1 MEPALVDALSLQVFA
16 NLFSS
21 IAEEMGVTLQQAS
34 YSPNIKMRRDFSCA
48 LFDAEGR
55 LLAQAAHMPVHLGAM
70 PMAMQA
76 VRERFEL
83 RSGDVV
89 FLNDPYAGGTH
100 LPDISLVSAARRA
113 DGQLLGHVMSRAH
126 HADIGGMSPGS
137 MPLSTE
143 IYQEGIIIPP
153 SLLVEQGRLRDDI
166 LDLVLRNVR
175 TPDERRGD
183 FTAQLA
189 AQRVGE
195 QGLVALA
202 ERYGTATVTAHGEAL
217 QSYAEATMR
226 GVIQCIPPGEYSF
239 IDYLDNDGQSDERV
253 PITVTIRRHAESS
266 DLGIDF
272 TGSAEQ
278 RMGGVNAVRAVT
290 ISATLYV
297 LRCLSREDVPVNAGS
312 MRPLLITAPVGS
324 VVSASPPAAVAGGNV
339 ETSQRIVDV
348 LFGALARALPNATP
362 AASQGTMNNL
372 ALGGLDPRSGLPFA
386 YYETMGGGGGAR
398 PGQRGASGVH
408 DHMSNTLN
416 TPVEALESEYPLRVV
431 KYLLRRGTG
440 GTGAHTGGD
449 GLQRDLQFLTPATV
463 TVLTERRVTAP
474 YGLDGGG
481 PGGRGEN
488 VLVRESGA
496 ERLPSKALFSVSP
509 GDVLSIRSPGGGGYG
524 ALPERDKA

>member
-1 MEPALVDALSLQVFA
+1 MEPAPVDALSLQVFA

-76 VRERFEL
+76 VRERFEV
-83 RSGDVV
+83 RAGDVV

-100 LPDISLVSAARRA
+100 LPDISLVSAAHHA
-113 DGQLLGHVMSRAH
+113 DGHLLGYVMSRAH
-126 HADIGGMSPGS
+126 HADVGGMSPGS

-153 SLLVEQGRLRDDI
+153 SLLVEQGRLRDDL

-195 QGLVALA
+195 QSLVALA
-202 ERYGTATVTAHGEAL
+202 ERYGAETVTAHGEAL

-226 GVIQCIPPGEYSF
+226 DAIECIPPGEYSF
-239 IDYLDNDGQSDERV
+239 VDYLDNDGQSDEQV
-253 PITVTIRRHAESS
+253 PIAVTIRRRTESN
-266 DLGIDF
+266 DLEIDF

-290 ISATLYV
+290 ISACLYV
-297 LRCLSREDVPVNAGS
+297 LRCLLREDVPVNAGS
-312 MRPLLITAPVGS
+312 MRPLLISAPIGS
-324 VVSASPPAAVAGGNV
+324 VVSAQPPAAVAGGNV

-348 LFGALARALPNATP
+348 LFGALARALPMAAP

-372 ALGGLDPRSGLPFA
+372 ALGGLDPRSGRPFA
-386 YYETMGGGGGAR
+386 YYETMGGGAGGR
-398 PGQRGASGVH
+398 PGQSGASGVH
-408 DHMSNTLN
+408 DHMSNTMN
-416 TPVEALESEYPLRVV
+416 TPVEALESEYPLRVEQ
-431 KYLLRRGTG
+431 YLLRRGTG

-449 GLQRDLQFLTPATV
+449 GLQRDVKFLTPATV

-474 YGLDGGG
+474 YGLYGGG
-481 PGGRGEN
+481 PGSRGEN
-488 VLVRESGA
+488 VLIRESGDEQLA
-496 ERLPSKALFSVSP
+496 SKALFSVVP
-509 GDVLSIRSPGGGGYG
+509 GDVLSIRSPGGGGHG
-524 ALPERDKA
+524 ALPERDKG